1 MQCPSTI
8 KRKSFCDLL
17 ASLSLF
23 SKYFHI
29 SICELNFNRLK
40 IVFLFQAMHVDP
52 FEFEWLEPP
61 DLTALVFAA
70 EELTLLGAL
79 DDQQN
84 LTPLGHLISSLLIDP
99 GIARM
104 IYSACSKGLGK

>member
-1 MQCPSTI
+1 
-8 KRKSFCDLL
+8 
-17 ASLSLF
+17 
-23 SKYFHI
+23 
-29 SICELNFNRLK
+29 
-40 IVFLFQAMHVDP
+40 MHVNP

-61 DLTALVFAA
+61 DQTALVFAA

-79 DDQQN
+79 DHQQN
-84 LTPLGHLISSLLIDP
+84 LTPLGHLISSLQIDP